1 LNTLISSSLKHILED
16 QLGNHSEKSVT
27 PTPLSLGTDNLKII
41 EDNNLKVGFERVGE
55 AVLNEEEY
63 NNIRMIR
70 DEQILV
76 SEMTRHLE
84 EVFAGFA
91 VVNSDWYPWLFSGV
105 NHGFQKPDLLVCPVP
120 FYKDKV
126 VPDDVEVG
134 LNGSNNP
141 YGVIEHRELYDSVI
155 PIEANLFC
163 TPAAFGEL
171 CIHLEQLGGKLST
184 PTIGMVFGRTEF
196 WLYEQSKGV
205 PIRFLS
211 GEWRENGTVQGIQ
224 KCFGD
229 ALRNF
234 RKVDNLCQAL
244 NVVAIDKIVWKL

>member
-1 LNTLISSSLKHILED
+1 
-16 QLGNHSEKSVT
+16 
-27 PTPLSLGTDNLKII
+27 
-41 EDNNLKVGFERVGE
+41 
-55 AVLNEEEY
+55 
-63 NNIRMIR
+63 
-70 DEQILV
+70 
-76 SEMTRHLE
+76 
-84 EVFAGFA
+84 
-91 VVNSDWYPWLFSGV
+91 
-105 NHGFQKPDLLVCPVP
+105 
-120 FYKDKV
+120 
-126 VPDDVEVG
+126 

-244 NVVAIDKIVWKL
+244 NVVAVDPKSFGSCDSGFLGQGGFGRMIRVIPRSTPSRPRQRHLVALKFVQNTDDNLTHLKSEFRVLELHSKSCTCTLIATPISALVEVPGLCGFVFYNQWDMLLAHVK